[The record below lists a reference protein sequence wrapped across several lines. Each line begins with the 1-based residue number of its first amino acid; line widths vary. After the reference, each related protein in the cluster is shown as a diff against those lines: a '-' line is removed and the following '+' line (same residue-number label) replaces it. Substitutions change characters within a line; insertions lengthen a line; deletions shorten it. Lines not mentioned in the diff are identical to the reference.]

1 MQCRTWAL
9 CLLFGLFDG
18 ALSIWTPTARGWRT
32 GPIAAVSRRRSS
44 RLRAFDTEG
53 PDRVVTVDDLT
64 VKWDRG
70 VSWRSADEVA
80 QVLEQYGVCR
90 IRGVHDPAVIDALRD
105 TVLQRYE
112 ECEAAIKKKGMKMT
126 DGFAYNEICHEK
138 KQSSLRYDL
147 RLSTQLSETCLV
159 QGKVCVCR
167 EPSRPNLHARPLA
180 PPRCSL
186 VTGAPGRMSALSRT
200 NLVA

>member
-105 TVLQRYE
+105 TVMQRYE
-112 ECEAAIKKKGMKMT
+112 VCEAAIKKRGMKMT
-126 DGFAYNEICHEK
+126 DGFAYNEICHEVK
-138 KQSSLRYDL
+138 NSKLRYDL
-147 RLSTQLSETCLV
+147 RLSTKLTDTCLAE
-159 QGKVCVCR
+159 GKVCMCR

-180 PPRCSL
+180 PSRRYSL
-186 VTGAPGRMSALSRT
+186 V
-200 NLVA
+200 